1 MFQLVLQFAPWSGRD
16 YDDLV
21 QLEDRLA
28 AVVESGDVDGHD
40 LGSNEANVFIFTEN
54 PAATLQ
60 ACLPAIV
67 DANLLARFSAGYRSV
82 GDDAYVRVWPSDDSS
97 PFSVR

>member
-1 MFQLVLQFAPWSGRD
+1 MFQLVLQFAPWSERD
-16 YDDLV
+16 FDDLV

-40 LGSNEANVFIFTEN
+40 LGSNEASILHLHGGS
-54 PAATLQ
+54 AATLQ

-67 DANLLARFSAGYRSV
+67 DANLLARFSAGCRSV